1 MTNCPNLTVN
11 LISIGQIKPHLHYG
25 VNSREWWVMKSKSKP
40 EEDAWLQIGKF
51 GMG

>member
-40 EEDAWLQIGKF
+40 EEGAWLQIGKS